1 MTFCILSRAGVSGPQ
16 LWSLTD
22 VSHENYT
29 RKKKTLYAD
38 HTRTTRECKNQHILI
53 VLHCFCNTLARSDAQ
68 NAWNMIGICMEYV
81 WNMREISWKVEPSS
95 PPTSGPEWA
104 QALRWRSQ
112 DQGTIR
118 ELYAKAPSGTQL
130 KPQQKAPGRRAL
142 IKPLHV
148 HNPLAQNLYFFI
160 PLSLKT
166 STFSYL
172 SHS

>member
-1 MTFCILSRAGVSGPQ
+1 MGLLSRAGVNGPQ

-29 RKKKTLYAD
+29 RKKNIIRGPYAD
-38 HTRTTRECKNQHILI
+38 YTRECKNQHILI

-118 ELYAKAPSGTQL
+118 ELYAKAFAFHAPL
-130 KPQQKAPGRRAL
+130 PQDHHPVQR
-142 IKPLHV
+142 
-148 HNPLAQNLYFFI
+148 
-160 PLSLKT
+160 KT
-166 STFSYL
+166 PVAAS
-172 SHS
+172 

>member
-1 MTFCILSRAGVSGPQ
+1 MSRTKTIRG
-16 LWSLTD
+16 
-22 VSHENYT
+22 
-29 RKKKTLYAD
+29 KKKTTIRGPYAD
-38 HTRTTRECKNQHILI
+38 YTRECKNQHILI

-130 KPQQKAPGRRAL
+130 KPQQKAPGCRAL
-142 IKPLHV
+142 IKRDRAMIELIK
-148 HNPLAQNLYFFI
+148 NSYSF
-160 PLSLKT
+160 
-166 STFSYL
+166 FSYPSRSKTQL
-172 SHS
+172 FQKHYTCLYCRREV